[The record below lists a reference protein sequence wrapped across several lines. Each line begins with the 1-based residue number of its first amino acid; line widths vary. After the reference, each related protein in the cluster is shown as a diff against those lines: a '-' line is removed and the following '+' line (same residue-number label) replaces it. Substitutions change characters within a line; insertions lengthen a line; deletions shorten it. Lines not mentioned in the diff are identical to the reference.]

1 MPICYYAPPA
11 SGLSH
16 MRIVAFVALALIFFP
31 VLGAALGMALGAILN
46 VLRRDIERSADVGT
60 SKDRLASAEKT
71 SRPQPHEISL
81 DQTQQRIVL
90 LGPATVSARQS
101 RSLGATSATLP
112 ATVPTIWRNVGSSR
126 RHNVGQP
133 ASVMSAHREAVNS
146 ADHQG
151 GSDMVL

>member
-1 MPICYYAPPA
+1 
-11 SGLSH
+11 

-46 VLRRDIERSADVGT
+46 VLRRNIERSADIGT
-60 SKDRLASAEKT
+60 SRDRLASAEKT

-90 LGPATVSARQS
+90 LGPATVSARRS
-101 RSLGATSATLP
+101 RSVSTTSATQS
-112 ATVPTIWRNVGSSR
+112 AAMPTIRRNVGSAR
-126 RHNVGQP
+126 RHSVAQP
-133 ASVMSAHREAVNS
+133 ASMMSAHREAVNS